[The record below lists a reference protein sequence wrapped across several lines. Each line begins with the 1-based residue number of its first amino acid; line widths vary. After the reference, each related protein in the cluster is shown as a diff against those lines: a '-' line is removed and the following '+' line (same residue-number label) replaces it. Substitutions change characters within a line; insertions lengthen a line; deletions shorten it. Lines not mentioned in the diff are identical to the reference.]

1 MHPLPTFEPDADPAA
16 IAHAVSSRGCAI
28 VRNLAPPALLA
39 SIDRELVDHI
49 DATPFGADDF
59 SGPKTRRTGALLE
72 RAPAT
77 TDLIAHPTVLAVA
90 DAVIWAPKSTV
101 QLHLTQAISLSPG
114 AERQALHRDQWCFDF
129 FPFPTD
135 IQLELSTIWALDDF
149 TVDNGATRVVPDSHT
164 TPDDRTYD
172 DDDAIPA
179 VMPAGSVVLY
189 TGRTVHGGGAN
200 TTGAVRRAINIDYA
214 AGFLRQEENQY
225 LSVSRAAAARLPEQV
240 QRLMGY
246 AYGALALGYV
256 DDVRDPIS
264 VLDPHSNVTTSSFVP
279 SR

>member
-1 MHPLPTFEPDADPAA
+1 M
-16 IAHAVSSRGCAI
+16 
-28 VRNLAPPALLA
+28 
-39 SIDRELVDHI
+39 
-49 DATPFGADDF
+49 
-59 SGPKTRRTGALLE
+59 
-72 RAPAT
+72 
-77 TDLIAHPTVLAVA
+77 
-90 DAVIWAPKSTV
+90 
-101 QLHLTQAISLSPG
+101 
-114 AERQALHRDQWCFDF
+114 HRDQWCFDF

-149 TVDNGATRVVPDSHT
+149 TANNGATRVVPDSHT

-172 DDDAIPA
+172 DDEAISA

-200 TTGAVRRAINIDYA
+200 ATDAVRRAINIDYA

-225 LSVSRAAAARLPEQV
+225 LSVSRAAAARLPEPV